1 MIAAPNRNFVCPVP
15 DSKLDD
21 GARDAYA
28 ARPSLARDTHSCST
42 TSQRFGTP
50 VAQPKPRASASS
62 KPALDYLTASG
73 AAAISIM
80 HIMASEV
87 DLSQHR
93 LGGWWQPRRK
103 EKTGGRYGEP
113 HGSTS

>member
-80 HIMASEV
+80 HITASEV

-93 LGGWWQPRRK
+93 LGGCWGTLRVK
-103 EKTGGRYGEP
+103 P
-113 HGSTS
+113 HGAIRSAHLRVL

>member
-1 MIAAPNRNFVCPVP
+1 MIVAPNRNFVCPVA
-15 DSKLDD
+15 DLRLDG
-21 GARDAYA
+21 GARSEYA
-28 ARPSLARDTHSCST
+28 ARPSLTRDTHSCST

-73 AAAISIM
+73 AAGISIM

-93 LGGWWQPRRK
+93 LGGCRQP
-103 EKTGGRYGEP
+103 
-113 HGSTS
+113 

>member
-1 MIAAPNRNFVCPVP
+1 LERRSLNE
-15 DSKLDD
+15 
-21 GARDAYA
+21 A
-28 ARPSLARDTHSCST
+28 ARV
-42 TSQRFGTP
+42 GII
-50 VAQPKPRASASS
+50 VSS

-93 LGGWWQPRRK
+93 LGGCRQP
-103 EKTGGRYGEP
+103 
-113 HGSTS
+113 

>member
-1 MIAAPNRNFVCPVP
+1 MIVAPNRNFVCPVP

-21 GARDAYA
+21 GARSAYA
-28 ARPSLARDTHSCST
+28 AWPSLARNTHSYST

-50 VAQPKPRASASS
+50 VAQPQPRASASS

-87 DLSQHR
+87 DLSHI
-93 LGGWWQPRRK
+93 
-103 EKTGGRYGEP
+103 
-113 HGSTS
+113 GSAVVGNHEG